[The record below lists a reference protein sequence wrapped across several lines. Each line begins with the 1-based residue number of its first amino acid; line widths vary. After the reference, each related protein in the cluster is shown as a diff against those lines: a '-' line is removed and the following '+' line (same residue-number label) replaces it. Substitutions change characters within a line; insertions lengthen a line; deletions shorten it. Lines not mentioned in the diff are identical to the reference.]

1 MSMSQ
6 QVADEQMRA
15 NKEARQKG
23 TKLLLNVRKEFL
35 KGLDSSKAVGEFLKT
50 SGDKAEMKLTKLA
63 EDGLIPKE
71 SADNLKQ
78 QMRSSLGKFKDLD
91 DGCFKTGANKQI
103 SDLLDA
109 YSSKFCDGPGLLGG
123 ISKDRV
129 QPTID
134 ANLDKLVKDIKACI
148 DAPDKIR
155 IGADPAKDAT
165 GMMKEVMDQ
174 GNLVA
179 DKARKETL
187 FRFDKQAMAERKKS
201 GRLLDDISQKFNKL
215 DAKAQAKGF
224 AGKSIKVSEKT
235 AQKATQEIAK
245 QTGKKV
251 AKTAAKTAAKTTA
264 KAAVG
269 AVAGVATGGIG
280 FAVEAALLAVKEL
293 ATAIGRATGVREQLN
308 TQSLDRAR

>member
-15 NKEARQKG
+15 NKEARQKSA
-23 TKLLLNVRKEFL
+23 KLLLNVRKEFL

-103 SDLLDA
+103 SELIDNFKSGDSVEDLT
-109 YSSKFCDGPGLLGG
+109 K
-123 ISKDRV
+123 
-129 QPTID
+129 
-134 ANLDKLVKDIKACI
+134 NIKACI

-165 GMMKEVMDQ
+165 GMMKKVMDQ

-224 AGKSIKVSEKT
+224 TGKSIKVSEKT

-293 ATAIGRATGVREQLN
+293 VTAIGRATGVREQLN